1 MRDSDLVEIILT
13 RERIYITA
21 LSQSSGSGGMFCS
34 EVVSIDVL
42 QLGITRDL
50 IVDCL
55 LFTVK
60 EMERRE
66 AISIAAIRLFKLVR
80 VWSWCRDASH
90 QRQRCSSSLFELS
103 SRGSLL
109 D

>member
-13 RERIYITA
+13 RERIHITA
-21 LSQSSGSGGMFCS
+21 VSHSSGSGGMFCS
-34 EVVSIDVL
+34 EVVRIDVL
-42 QLGITRDL
+42 QLGITEDL

-60 EMERRE
+60 EIERKE
-66 AISIAAIRLFKLVR
+66 AMSIAAIKVFSLER
-80 VWSWCRDASH
+80 VWSWCRDAPH

-103 SRGSLL
+103 SRRSLL